1 VGCWRGICLERGADL
16 HMAQLMPLPLTVS
29 CFTKIRIGFTF
40 RYRLTWVVPDQGPLN
55 WCVLC
60 VCVRA
65 RTAWIWTS
73 GSTLRRLTV
82 QMKSCPAAASLHRRP
97 TAPPPGELCTQLL
110 YYSHSHM
117 GHFVVVCLEWDA
129 NDLHMDMVWLMPLPS
144 QKLIISHFIK
154 VWMDTFLVSGWLG
167 CLKRGC

>member
-1 VGCWRGICLERGADL
+1 L

-40 RYRLTWVVPDQGPLN
+40 QVPAHLGSPGPRAVKRV
-55 WCVLC
+55 CVS
-60 VCVRA
+60 VCVRT
-65 RTAWIWTS
+65 RTAWTWTS

-97 TAPPPGELCTQLL
+97 TAPPPGEQCMQLL

-144 QKLIISHFIK
+144 PNSS
-154 VWMDTFLVSGWLG
+154 FLTS
-167 CLKRGC
+167 LKSEWTPFWCQAG